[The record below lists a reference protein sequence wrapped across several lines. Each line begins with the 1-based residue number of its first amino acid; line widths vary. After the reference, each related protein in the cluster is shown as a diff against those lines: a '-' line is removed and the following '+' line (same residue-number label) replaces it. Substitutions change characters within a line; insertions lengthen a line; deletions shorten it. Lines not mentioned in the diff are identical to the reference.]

1 MILGTLNLANLAWDL
16 LFGFHHFLTSVF
28 CHFTCIDS
36 IEWLSF
42 HGLDYQRAFYKTIIA
57 SKGNLCLGGAS
68 ALKIDTQVA
77 ISYS

>member
-1 MILGTLNLANLAWDL
+1 MILGTLNPANPARDL

-42 HGLDYQRAFYKTIIA
+42 HGLDYQRAFYKTLIA
-57 SKGNLCLGGAS
+57 IVRVTIMQLFMQFFRWS
-68 ALKIDTQVA
+68 
-77 ISYS
+77 